1 MKNPMKHRRTRSSLK
16 ARLRGEL
23 YLIMAGVFVAAL
35 AFWSIRRSTRPQ
47 HVDRSGRAEV
57 PRFYE
62 RADAAKP
69 FPATLSPVVF
79 KDPVVAH
86 AYEIAK
92 KSPELMVQLPCYCWC
107 SRDMGHR
114 SLLDCY
120 ASIHSESCD
129 ICIKEALLAET
140 MSRAG
145 KSADE
150 IRTALIRGDW
160 KTAH

>member
-1 MKNPMKHRRTRSSLK
+1 MNQRRTRRSLK
-16 ARLRGEL
+16 ARFRGDL
-23 YLIMAGVFVAAL
+23 YLIMAGVFVAAW
-35 AFWSIRRSTRPQ
+35 AFWSILRSTRPQ
-47 HVDRSGRAEV
+47 PVGTSGSAEV
-57 PRFYE
+57 PRFYQ
-62 RADAAKP
+62 RADTAKP
-69 FPATLSPVVF
+69 FPATLSPVAF

-107 SRDMGHR
+107 SRDLGHR

-120 ASIHSESCD
+120 ASVHAESCD
-129 ICIKEALLAET
+129 ICIKEALLAEA

-145 KSADE
+145 KSGDE
-150 IRTALIRGDW
+150 IRAAIIHGDW